1 METHELLKTE
11 IGTKE
16 TTVLNPAKVKIVSV
30 EIQTKTK
37 DGKEMDTPLV
47 HFNCKHP
54 DREDLISLS
63 KVKFERNGKLE
74 VVGLWAQLD
83 EDNKFKKSSAV
94 SAVMNFLSV
103 STLEEVYG
111 KEIETTKQSEDNTYL
126 CLKAY

>member
-16 TTVLNPAKVKIVSV
+16 TTILNPSKVKIVSV